1 MTDLEQHL
9 EQHREQQRRA
19 YRQLTDSRRC
29 VDCRIGLTRHEGVH
43 CVSCCTKRSAWLGV
57 RRPYV
62 PRPERPR
69 ARVLRVLRRF
79 DWCRIGDIAMALEV
93 DGDPRSNEHNAM
105 AQALCRLVKQGLVEA
120 QGKRTCRDYR
130 LVAARRAA

>member
-1 MTDLEQHL
+1 MTDL

-43 CVSCCTKRSAWLGV
+43 CVSCCAKRSAWLGA

-62 PRPERPR
+62 PRQERPR

-79 DWCRIGDIAMALEV
+79 DWCRVGDIAAALEV

-120 QGKRTCRDYR
+120 QGSRMCRYYQ
-130 LVAARRAA
+130 LVAMRRAS